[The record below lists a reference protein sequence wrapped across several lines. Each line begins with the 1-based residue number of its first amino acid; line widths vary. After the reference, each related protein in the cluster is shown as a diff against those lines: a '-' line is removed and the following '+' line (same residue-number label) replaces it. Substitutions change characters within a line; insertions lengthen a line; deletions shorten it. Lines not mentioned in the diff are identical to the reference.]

1 MTPRNVYYP
10 PTTPQQRKL
19 LFETWEQT
27 NNVTTSCQKA
37 HVGRTTFY
45 LWKPRFDQ
53 NGYAGL
59 VAGEKV
65 GVPKGSGRVAAEV
78 EAKVLELHGQHADW
92 GKHRVASEIAKA
104 NNWVPLISPNTVRRV
119 LEDAGMWKPEENR
132 VKKNDFDPVSRT
144 ADLPGQTLNVDLCFV
159 PIRHLA
165 DVKLPAVSGSSG
177 HLVIERLKEPGQEPD
192 YPGKVFAN
200 PELDYAEAVQA
211 FVKASRPLFGPRI
224 EPAPAEKP
232 SQQAKIQQLR
242 LEEAQLR
249 TERRNT
255 RKRRELEDV
264 AWRVTWHQQRCEK
277 PSAEKLAQPKLR
289 AHWGSRKAQAQQRS
303 SLRKQHRQQAVER
316 QQEDEQ
322 WRLNR
327 ISLREQMTLLP
338 VVTAWIAILMITDN
352 CTRQCLGSPL
362 FIAGS
367 HVTAEM
373 VVAALRVL
381 LPANL
386 QFLISDRGIHFT
398 ADVFQQF
405 AKDADFVHVVIA
417 RHRPQSNGIAERFV
431 RTLKEWLADKAWS
444 SDKELLEFI
453 HLFLSEYND
462 RPHQGLPIPGLSPN
476 EYANRIWLM

>member
-1 MTPRNVYYP
+1 
-10 PTTPQQRKL
+10 
-19 LFETWEQT
+19 
-27 NNVTTSCQKA
+27 
-37 HVGRTTFY
+37 
-45 LWKPRFDQ
+45 
-53 NGYAGL
+53 
-59 VAGEKV
+59 
-65 GVPKGSGRVAAEV
+65 V
-78 EAKVLELHGQHADW
+78 EAG
-92 GKHRVASEIAKA
+92 GKPS
-104 NNWVPLISPNTVRRV
+104 
-119 LEDAGMWKPEENR
+119 
-132 VKKNDFDPVSRT
+132 KKSDFDPVSRT

-200 PELDYAEAVQA
+200 QELDYAEAVQA

-249 TERRNT
+249 TKRRNT

-264 AWRVTWHQQRCEK
+264 AWQTIWRQQRCEK
-277 PSAEKLAQPKLR
+277 PSTKEIAQPKLR
-289 AHWGSRKAQAQQRS
+289 THWGSRKAQAQQRK
-303 SLRKQHRQQAVER
+303 SLRKQHRQQALER

-352 CTRQCLGSPL
+352 CTRQCLGLPL

-373 VVAALRVL
+373 VVEALRVL

-405 AKDADFVHVVIA
+405 AKEADFIHVVIA

-431 RTLKEWLADKAWS
+431 RTLKEWLADKAWQ

-453 HLFLSEYND
+453 HLFLLEHND

-476 EYANRIWLM
+476 EYAKRIWLM